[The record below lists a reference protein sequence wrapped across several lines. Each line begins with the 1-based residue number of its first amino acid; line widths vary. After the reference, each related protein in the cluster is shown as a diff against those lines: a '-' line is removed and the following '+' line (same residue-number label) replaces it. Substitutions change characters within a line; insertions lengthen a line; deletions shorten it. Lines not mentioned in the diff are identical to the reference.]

1 MGPEQNSQLVQVIKM
16 IACRFMDAD
25 GNGSREQAIKCIDW
39 CLSRD
44 VHVLSNSW
52 GEVPNSP
59 SLQVCSRAA
68 ACLKLSSLWLRFVSG
83 WMSGDLYP
91 NCHFSTP

>member
-1 MGPEQNSQLVQVIKM
+1 MRLPQVIKM

-44 VHVLSNSW
+44 VHLLSNSW

-59 SLQVCSRAA
+59 SLQVLSTSA
-68 ACLKLSSLWLRFVSG
+68 ACVDHSYHGLDPGQCYWIQSL
-83 WMSGDLYP
+83 M
-91 NCHFSTP
+91 

>member
-1 MGPEQNSQLVQVIKM
+1 MLQVIKM

-59 SLQVCSRAA
+59 SLQVIIAFAA
-68 ACLKLSSLWLRFVSG
+68 SLGHAEL
-83 WMSGDLYP
+83 
-91 NCHFSTP
+91 

>member
-1 MGPEQNSQLVQVIKM
+1 MTGQAMQQVIQM
-16 IACRFMDAD
+16 IACRFMDPN

-39 CLSRD
+39 CLGKD

-59 SLQVCSRAA
+59 SLQVA
-68 ACLKLSSLWLRFVSG
+68 SSLTSLLILASAAHTT
-83 WMSGDLYP
+83 
-91 NCHFSTP
+91 C

>member
-1 MGPEQNSQLVQVIKM
+1 MCDCPQVVKM

-59 SLQVCSRAA
+59 SLQVCYLTH
-68 ACLKLSSLWLRFVSG
+68 LKFYIEVRVK
-83 WMSGDLYP
+83 
-91 NCHFSTP
+91 

>member
-1 MGPEQNSQLVQVIKM
+1 M

-59 SLQVCSRAA
+59 SLQVSTALELHLEH
-68 ACLKLSSLWLRFVSG
+68 LKIG
-83 WMSGDLYP
+83 
-91 NCHFSTP
+91 HFFQQL